1 MTETGVTI
9 GFPAAFSV
17 RSGKRG
23 NSLFFF
29 ISGSLIFNVE
39 ALLQVLTHLGRQFL
53 F

>member
-17 RSGKRG
+17 RSGKKEIV
-23 NSLFFF
+23 FF

-39 ALLQVLTHLGRQFL
+39 ALLHLKY
-53 F
+53 